1 MPYRN
6 IRVIWNIHIDQESNS
21 TEPNSEDSDL
31 DIDEIIDE
39 FLDELV
45 VEY

>member
-6 IRVIWNIHIDQESNS
+6 IRVIWDIRIEQDSNS
-21 TEPNSEDSDL
+21 TNPNSEDSDL